1 MPCVP
6 CLLAIASKHQLTNHT
21 LQFPTTPHTPCAPV
35 ALVDIMLK
43 EGEPA
48 PTPGQ
53 RLLCRHPFDP
63 KKRAY
68 VTPASVRPLLTLV
81 WDGARGGI
89 QPGALQTLEESRA
102 HVTAQLR
109 EIREDILR
117 HLNPTPYKVSVSESL
132 HVLLHT
138 LWEHEAPIGVL

>member
-1 MPCVP
+1 MGPECWQP
-6 CLLAIASKHQLTNHT
+6 QPHHQH
-21 LQFPTTPHTPCAPV
+21 TTPTNLPRAV

-48 PTPGQ
+48 PAPGQ

-68 VTPASVRPLLTLV
+68 VTPAAVKPLLHLV
-81 WDGARGGI
+81 WDGAKGGI
-89 QPGALQTLEESRA
+89 QPGALQTLEASRA
-102 HVTAQLR
+102 HVLEQLR
-109 EIREDILR
+109 GVREDILR

-132 HVLLHT
+132 HALLHT